1 MTTMAPSQLTHSLPS
16 PDEVYRFT
24 VDQYENMVESGAL
37 REDDRVELVDGIVVW
52 KMPKTT
58 GHIASTRKCL
68 REIARMLSPGWH
80 VRKEEPVR
88 IPDYDEPEPDLA
100 VVRGSEDAFDSRLPG
115 PQDVVLI
122 VEVAFR
128 SLKRDKT
135 EKRESYG
142 RAAIPVYWIVNLVD
156 SQIEVYTEPGL
167 TNRTDYRAGQDI
179 PVIIDGQEIGRIAV
193 ADLLP

>member
-1 MTTMAPSQLTHSLPS
+1 MTTMAPSQLTLSLPS
-16 PDEVYRFT
+16 PEEVYRFT

-37 REDDRVELVDGIVVW
+37 REDDRVELLDGIVVW
-52 KMPKTT
+52 KMPKSTS
-58 GHIASTRKCL
+58 HIASTRKCL
-68 REIARMLSPGWH
+68 REISRLLPPGWH

-100 VVRGSEDAFDSRLPG
+100 VVRGAEDAFDSRLPG
-115 PQDVVLI
+115 PRDVVLI

-128 SLKRDKT
+128 SLKRDRT

-142 RAAIPVYWIVNLVD
+142 RAAIPTYRIVNLVD
-156 SQIEVYTEPGL
+156 SQIEVYTDPTL
-167 TNRTDYRAGQDI
+167 TSRTDYRPGQDI

>member
-16 PDEVYRFT
+16 PEEVYRFT
-24 VDQYENMVESGAL
+24 VDQYEHMVESGAL

-52 KMPKTT
+52 KMPKSTS
-58 GHIASTRKCL
+58 HIASTRKCL
-68 REIARMLSPGWH
+68 REITRLLAPGWH

-100 VVRGSEDAFDSRLPG
+100 VVRGAEDAFDSRLPG
-115 PQDVVLI
+115 PQDAVLI

-128 SLKRDKT
+128 SLKRDRT
-135 EKRESYG
+135 ERRESYG

-156 SQIEVYTEPGL
+156 SQIEVYTDPGL
-167 TNRTDYRAGQDI
+167 TNRTDFQMGQDV
-179 PVIIDGQEIGRIAV
+179 PLVIDGQEIGRIAV

>member
-1 MTTMAPSQLTHSLPS
+1 M
-16 PDEVYRFT
+16 
-24 VDQYENMVESGAL
+24 
-37 REDDRVELVDGIVVW
+37 VW
-52 KMPKTT
+52 KMPKSTS
-58 GHIASTRKCL
+58 HIASTRKCL
-68 REIARMLSPGWH
+68 REITRLLAPGWH

-100 VVRGSEDAFDSRLPG
+100 VVRGAEDAFDSRLPG
-115 PQDVVLI
+115 PLDVVLI

-128 SLKRDKT
+128 SLKRDRT

-142 RAAIPVYWIVNLVD
+142 RAAIPTYWIVNLVD
-156 SQIEVYTEPGL
+156 SQIEVYTDPVL

>member
-1 MTTMAPSQLTHSLPS
+1 MTTMAPSQPAHSLPS
-16 PDEVYRFT
+16 PEEVYRFT

-68 REIARMLSPGWH
+68 RAISRMLSPGWH

-100 VVRGSEDAFDSRLPG
+100 VVRGDEDAFDSRLPG
-115 PQDVVLI
+115 PQ
-122 VEVAFR
+122 
-128 SLKRDKT
+128 
-135 EKRESYG
+135 
-142 RAAIPVYWIVNLVD
+142 
-156 SQIEVYTEPGL
+156 
-167 TNRTDYRAGQDI
+167 
-179 PVIIDGQEIGRIAV
+179 
-193 ADLLP
+193 

>member
-1 MTTMAPSQLTHSLPS
+1 MAPSQPTQSLPS
-16 PDEVYRFT
+16 PEEVYRFT

-52 KMPKTT
+52 KMPKSTS
-58 GHIASTRKCL
+58 HIASTRKCL
-68 REIARMLSPGWH
+68 REITRLLAPGWH

-100 VVRGSEDAFDSRLPG
+100 VVRGAEGAFDHRLPG
-115 PQDVVLI
+115 PRDVGLI

-128 SLKRDKT
+128 SLKRDRT

-156 SQIEVYTEPGL
+156 SQIEVYTDPGL
-167 TNRTDYRAGQDI
+167 TSRTDYRAGQDI
-179 PVIIDGQEIGRIAV
+179 PLIIEGQEIGRLAV

>member
-1 MTTMAPSQLTHSLPS
+1 MTTMASSQPTHSLPS
-16 PDEVYRFT
+16 PEEVYRFT

-52 KMPKTT
+52 KMPKSTS
-58 GHIASTRKCL
+58 HIASTRKCL
-68 REIARMLSPGWH
+68 REITRLLAPGWH

-100 VVRGSEDAFDSRLPG
+100 VVRGAEDAFDSRLPG
-115 PQDVVLI
+115 PRDVVLI

-128 SLKRDKT
+128 SLKRDRT

-156 SQIEVYTEPGL
+156 SQIEVYTDPGF
-167 TNRTDYRAGQDI
+167 TNRTDYRAGQNI
-179 PVIIDGQEIGRIAV
+179 PLIIDGQEIGRIAV